1 MGLLIDRFG
10 LNLIASLAVGAWSCA
25 GIATGFTHGLAGLMG
40 VRTALGMAESAGIPA
55 AGKAIDQFLKP
66 AERAIGNAMNQAG
79 VSLGLIAAPPL
90 AIWIAGQYGWRYAF
104 LATGVLGLA
113 WIPLW
118 NFVARLSPPAP
129 AAKANLGDSTALL
142 RDPRLWAFVAAN
154 ALTMFGYSLW
164 SNWSTFYFTDVQ
176 GLSLAMTSRY
186 VVAAFTFAAAGGFA
200 GGWLSARQIARGIAP
215 PTAAASRV
223 HRGRRAF
230 AGHRRDS
237 RGAHPSLGRRCHLA
251 EFLRGIR
258 DEREC
263 ILAAARY
270 LRPPARRVQHRCA
283 GGFIRSHASGRLAR
297 NRPHD
302 RCAPLGAH
310 YVGCDDDACARLR
323 CPVDRE
329 AARMK
334 QHLKRW
340 FFRLLGKDPEAVV
353 VSFVT
358 GDAALCARM
367 IEEVRALVPDRRHFV
382 ATPENWPELRRQL
395 RGYRIGLAPV
405 MLMREGNALRR
416 AAYRLAPR
424 KILAYNS
431 RMERHHLAA

>member
-1 MGLLIDRFG
+1 MRVEQEAVRARWFVMGIFVLSSAINYLDRQTLSTLGPLIRKEFHLTTEQFGGVISVFSIPYSLSAPLMGLLIDRFG

-186 VVAAFTFAAAGGFA
+186 VVAAFTFAAAGGFT

-215 PTAAASRV
+215 PTARLRACIAGAVLSLVTAAIPSAHTPAWAAAAISLSFFAV
-223 HRGRRAF
+223 SAMSVNVYSLPLDTFGRRHAAF
-230 AGHRRDS
+230 SIAALVAS
-237 RGAHPSLGRRCHLA
+237 YGAM
-251 EFLRGIR
+251 
-258 DEREC
+258 
-263 ILAAARY
+263 
-270 LRPPARRVQHRCA
+270 Q
-283 GGFIRSHASGRLAR
+283 
-297 NRPHD
+297 
-302 RCAPLGAH
+302 
-310 YVGCDDDACARLR
+310 
-323 CPVDRE
+323 
-329 AARMK
+329 
-334 QHLKRW
+334 
-340 FFRLLGKDPEAVV
+340 VV
-353 VSFVT
+353 VSPVI
-358 GDAALCARM
+358 GRM
-367 IEEVRALVPDRRHFV
+367 IDAHHWAPIMWAATMTPALACVVLWTVRP
-382 ATPENWPELRRQL
+382 
-395 RGYRIGLAPV
+395 
-405 MLMREGNALRR
+405 R
-416 AAYRLAPR
+416 A
-424 KILAYNS
+424 
-431 RMERHHLAA
+431 

>member
-1 MGLLIDRFG
+1 MRVEQEAVRARWFVMGIFVLSSAINYLDRQTLSTLGPLIRKEFHLTTEQFGGVISVFSIPYSLSAPLMGLLIDRFG

-129 AAKANLGDSTALL
+129 AAKANLGASTALL

-200 GGWLSARQIARGIAP
+200 GGWLSARQIARGMAP
-215 PTAAASRV
+215 PA
-223 HRGRRAF
+223 
-230 AGHRRDS
+230 
-237 RGAHPSLGRRCHLA
+237 
-251 EFLRGIR
+251 
-258 DEREC
+258 
-263 ILAAARY
+263 
-270 LRPPARRVQHRCA
+270 
-283 GGFIRSHASGRLAR
+283 
-297 NRPHD
+297 
-302 RCAPLGAH
+302 
-310 YVGCDDDACARLR
+310 ARLR
-323 CPVDRE
+323 VCIAG
-329 AARMK
+329 AALSLVTAAIPAA
-334 QHLKRW
+334 HTPAWAAAAISLS
-340 FFRLLGKDPEAVV
+340 FFAVSAMSVNVYSLPLDTFGRRHAAFSIAALVASYGAMQVV
-353 VSFVT
+353 VSPVI
-358 GDAALCARM
+358 GRM
-367 IEEVRALVPDRRHFV
+367 IDAHHWAPIMWAATMTPALACVVLWTVRP
-382 ATPENWPELRRQL
+382 
-395 RGYRIGLAPV
+395 
-405 MLMREGNALRR
+405 R
-416 AAYRLAPR
+416 A
-424 KILAYNS
+424 
-431 RMERHHLAA
+431 